1 MLSLLAQLQ
10 KKLQLDYKTNIT
22 QKEPSENLAVWKS
35 NNQGFKEA
43 TYIQMGR
50 RGRDM
55 QRRSREVESHRE
67 QQNGWSHI
75 GRDT

>member
-43 TYIQMGR
+43 TYIQPGR
-50 RGRDM
+50 RD
-55 QRRSREVESHRE
+55 
-67 QQNGWSHI
+67 
-75 GRDT
+75 RDTERGGEVAEWVVPHSQVVDKNQ